1 MATKIME
8 CDLVVLGAG
17 GAGLVAAVK
26 ASEDSGKKVIILEK
40 SKKAGGSSYFA
51 GGPGVGSQGGGG
63 RSSSGSSGGQAAQGG
78 APGVTGAP
86 GGASAGQGGQGAPGG
101 GQGAQGGAQGGMQG
115 GQGGPQGMQ
124 GGGQGGMG
132 GFSSW
137 FTTKVGSENFVKTAR
152 MEKYKDLP
160 DPSIGPG
167 RGGTFLV
174 DKMVE
179 FCKKQGVQILYETP
193 AKKFITDGKGKV
205 TGVVADAR
213 DGEVQVNCK
222 ACIIA
227 SGGFGRNYDKLKKY
241 WPESYNNKEIFF
253 LCPPGMMGDGIDM
266 AETIGAYI
274 DPTKWNQNTVGG
286 FFADGPMHHPY
297 SWAVQSLMQGGGMIY
312 INLEGKRWQQGR
324 GGSIGAQPGGVVYS
338 VGDNDIVEAAGA
350 QLGSSG
356 GGGGMMA
363 QNMSDPNSN
372 ESKAIKRW
380 KEDLEYEAAIDDEGT
395 HGHHAKKANTLVEL
409 ALKMDI
415 DPATFVKTIEEYNKS
430 IETGKT
436 QDSGSQG
443 GTQGGQGGAPSG
455 MTGAQGGSQ
464 GGMAGM
470 TAAAGGQGGQGGMPG
485 GMGGSSGKVIK
496 TPPFWAIY
504 GHRFSQCTKGLN
516 GIAVNSNFEVLNPKG
531 EAMPGLFAAGDNCTK
546 YLGSGTATAGGNIIT
561 DTKTPTPCDG
571 AMNAFSSGYS
581 AGVKAAEYL
590 KKNS

>member
-1 MATKIME
+1 MSTKIME

-40 SKKAGGSSYFA
+40 ARKAGGSSYFA
-51 GGPGVGSQGGGG
+51 GGPGVGSQSGGG
-63 RSSSGSSGGQAAQGG
+63 RSS
-78 APGVTGAP
+78 
-86 GGASAGQGGQGAPGG
+86 G
-101 GQGAQGGAQGGMQG
+101 GQGAQVGAQGRMQG
-115 GQGGPQGMQ
+115 AQGGPQGMQ

-152 MEKYKDLP
+152 MEKYANLP

-179 FCKKQGVQILYETP
+179 FCKKQGIQILYETP
-193 AKKFITDGKGKV
+193 AKKFITDGNGKV
-205 TGVVADAR
+205 NGVLADSK
-213 DGEVQVNCK
+213 DGELVINCK
-222 ACIIA
+222 ACVIA
-227 SGGFGRNYDKLKKY
+227 AGGFGRNYEKLKKY

-274 DPTKWNQNTVGG
+274 DQTKWNQNVVGG

-350 QLGSSG
+350 QLGSSAG
-356 GGGGMMA
+356 GMGGMMA

-372 ESKAIKRW
+372 ESKAIKKW

-409 ALKMDI
+409 ALKMDV
-415 DPATFVKTIEEYNKS
+415 DPATFVKTIEEYNKA
-430 IETGKT
+430 IESGK
-436 QDSGSQG
+436 DEGSGSQG
-443 GTQGGQGGAPSG
+443 GMP
-455 MTGAQGGSQ
+455 
-464 GGMAGM
+464 
-470 TAAAGGQGGQGGMPG
+470 GGQGGQGGMPSGMQQGGQG
-485 GMGGSSGKVIK
+485 GMQGSQGGIPSGMGGQGGSSGSQQGGGMPSGMGVMQGQSRKPIK

-546 YLGSGTATAGGNIIT
+546 YLGSGTATTGGNIIT

-581 AGVKAAEYL
+581 SGVKAAEYL
-590 KKNS
+590 KKI